1 MQMMVG
7 ANRYCTATD
16 SAAVNCTRCLQMLLV
31 LPSFLDRLLGPTPG
45 LTTVASDVTLHTPHR
60 PAHILIQLYT
70 TGAERESRALV
81 SRCRGDVKV
90 VSRLMSSSVSRLS
103 SLLGCVGMSRC
114 VELCRG
120 LCRGVSRGHVEGLSV
135 KVSRGCVSRPNMKQ
149 THTRYIHHIRY
160 GSMHIHFLT
169 KLPHWACFFIPTTT
183 IFLLLG
189 CSL

>member
-103 SLLGCVGMSRC
+103 SLMGCVSMSRC
-114 VELCRG
+114 VEVC
-120 LCRGVSRGHVEGLSV
+120 RGHVEGLSV
-135 KVSRGCVSRPNMKQ
+135 KVSRVCAWRPNIRLHNN
-149 THTRYIHHIRY
+149 TVCIRY
-160 GSMHIHFLT
+160 SCCTYSFLQSYLT
-169 KLPHWACFFIPTTT
+169 
-183 IFLLLG
+183 G
-189 CSL
+189 CASSSPPPPSSYC